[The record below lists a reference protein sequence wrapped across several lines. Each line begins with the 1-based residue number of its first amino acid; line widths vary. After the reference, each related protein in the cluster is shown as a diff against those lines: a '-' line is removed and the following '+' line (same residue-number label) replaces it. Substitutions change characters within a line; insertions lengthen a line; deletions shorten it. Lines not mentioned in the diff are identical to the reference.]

1 MPSFTIMASTAV
13 VRIPN
18 PSKHVTITNV
28 LQVIISIFAA
38 YIYLFGIP
46 QEYKRAMEEKALE
59 TMGENKASCKNNSN
73 PPSTVS
79 LRSFHDFSLR
89 FILQNPALLPRP

>member
-13 VRIPN
+13 VRTSTY
-18 PSKHVTITNV
+18 SKHPMLTNI

-59 TMGENKASCKNNSN
+59 TMGENKASCRNCLN
-73 PPSTVS
+73 PC
-79 LRSFHDFSLR
+79 
-89 FILQNPALLPRP
+89 LLLC

>member
-1 MPSFTIMASTAV
+1 MPSFTIIASTAL
-13 VRIPN
+13 VRIPST
-18 PSKHVTITNV
+18 PKHSTLINI

-59 TMGENKASCKNNSN
+59 TMGENKASCRNCLN
-73 PPSTVS
+73 PC
-79 LRSFHDFSLR
+79 
-89 FILQNPALLPRP
+89 LLLC

>member
-1 MPSFTIMASTAV
+1 MNDYDHEFNSRITEYPITAMPSFTIMASTAV

-18 PSKHVTITNV
+18 PLKHVTITNV

-59 TMGENKASCKNNSN
+59 TMGENKASCRDCLN
-73 PPSTVS
+73 PC
-79 LRSFHDFSLR
+79 
-89 FILQNPALLPRP
+89 LLLC